1 VTLRSVTNDVILWQF
16 ARYLSEPPRV
26 IYFDNK
32 ISDEYDGGEKY
43 TVEPNNTQLRIS
55 RLSFADA
62 GTYLSYS
69 SSPELCVTQLTVIG
83 QSRCLLTH
91 K

>member
-1 VTLRSVTNDVILWQF
+1 VTLRSVTGDVILWQF

-26 IYFDNK
+26 VYFDNK
-32 ISDEYDGGEKY
+32 ISHDDGGARYEVGRNG
-43 TVEPNNTQLRIS
+43 TELRVS

-69 SSPELCVTQLTVIG
+69 SSPELFVTQLTVVG
-83 QSRCLLTH
+83 Q
-91 K
+91 